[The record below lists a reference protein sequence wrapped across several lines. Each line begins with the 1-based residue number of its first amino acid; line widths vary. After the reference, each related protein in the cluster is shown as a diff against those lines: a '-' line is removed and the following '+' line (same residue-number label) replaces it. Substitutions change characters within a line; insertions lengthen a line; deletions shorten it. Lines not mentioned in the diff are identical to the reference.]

1 MNPKSEI
8 IALYAKQLR
17 VPSFT
22 RYEEVLR
29 QQEQLGYEDF
39 LIAMMKLELASR
51 NANQQ
56 KRRIKQAGFSN
67 EKTLEEFDFKRLR
80 HIEEAYVHQLA
91 SCDFIRNRQ
100 NILMIGNPG
109 SGKSHLSIALGLRA
123 CQTGFRVKFTTAAT
137 LATMLVEA
145 KDTKELLRLE
155 HQLQKA
161 ELLIIDELSYLSF
174 NRHQSELLFK
184 VISDRAEKSSV
195 IISTNLEFS
204 RWTELFENTTL
215 TAAMIDR
222 LTFRSH
228 ILNMNNPS
236 YRMDHG

>member
-1 MNPKSEI
+1 MNIKAQT

-29 QQEQLGYEDF
+29 QHEQLGYEDF
-39 LIAMMKLELASR
+39 LIAVMKQELASR
-51 NANQQ
+51 SANQQ
-56 KRRIKQAGFSN
+56 RRRIKQAGFPS
-67 EKTLEEFDFKRLR
+67 EKTLEEFDLKRLK
-80 HIEEAYVHQLA
+80 HVEEAFVHELA

-109 SGKSHLSIALGLRA
+109 SGKTHLSIALGLRA
-123 CQTGFRVKFTTAAT
+123 CQNGFRVKFTTSAT

-145 KDTKELLRLE
+145 KDSKELLKLE
-155 HQLQKA
+155 RKLRKA
-161 ELLIIDELSYLSF
+161 DLLIIDELSYLSF

-184 VISDRAEKSSV
+184 VISDRAEKASV

-204 RWTELFENTTL
+204 RWTELFESPTL
-215 TAAMIDR
+215 TAALVDR

-236 YRMDHG
+236 YRMENG

>member
-1 MNPKSEI
+1 MNIKAQT

-29 QQEQLGYEDF
+29 QHEQLGYEDF
-39 LIAMMKLELASR
+39 LIAVMKQELASR
-51 NANQQ
+51 SANQQ
-56 KRRIKQAGFSN
+56 RRRIKQAGFPSV
-67 EKTLEEFDFKRLR
+67 KTLEEFDLKRFKYV
-80 HIEEAYVHQLA
+80 EEAFVHELA

-109 SGKSHLSIALGLRA
+109 SGKTHLSIALGLRA
-123 CQTGFRVKFTTAAT
+123 CQNGFRVKFTTSTT

-145 KDTKELLRLE
+145 KDSKELLKLE
-155 HQLQKA
+155 RKLRKA
-161 ELLIIDELSYLSF
+161 DLLIIDELSYLSF

-184 VISDRAEKSSV
+184 VISDRAEKASV

-204 RWTELFENTTL
+204 RWTELFESPTL
-215 TAAMIDR
+215 TAALVDR

-236 YRMDHG
+236 YRMENG

>member
-1 MNPKSEI
+1 MNIKAQT

-17 VPSFT
+17 VPRFT

-29 QQEQLGYEDF
+29 QHEQLGYEDF
-39 LIAMMKLELASR
+39 LIAVMKQELASR
-51 NANQQ
+51 SANQQ
-56 KRRIKQAGFSN
+56 RRRIKQAGFPS
-67 EKTLEEFDFKRLR
+67 EKTLEEFDLKRLK
-80 HIEEAYVHQLA
+80 HVEEAFVHELA

-109 SGKSHLSIALGLRA
+109 SGKTHLSIALGLRA
-123 CQTGFRVKFTTAAT
+123 CQNGFRVKFTTSAT

-145 KDTKELLRLE
+145 KDSKELLKLE
-155 HQLQKA
+155 RKLRKA
-161 ELLIIDELSYLSF
+161 DLLIIDELSYLSF

-184 VISDRAEKSSV
+184 VISDRAEKASV

-204 RWTELFENTTL
+204 RWTELFESPTL
-215 TAAMIDR
+215 TAALVDR

-236 YRMDHG
+236 YRMENG

>member
-8 IALYAKQLR
+8 IAFYAKQLR

-22 RYEEVLR
+22 SYEEVLR

-39 LIAMMKLELASR
+39 LIAMMKQELASR
-51 NANQQ
+51 SANQQ
-56 KRRIKQAGFSN
+56 KRRIKQAGFPS
-67 EKTLEEFDFKRLR
+67 EKSLEEFDFKRLQ
-80 HIEEAYVHQLA
+80 HIEEAYIHQLA
-91 SCDFIRNRQ
+91 SCDYIRNRQ

-123 CQTGFRVKFTTAAT
+123 CRSGFRVKFITAAT

-145 KDTKELLRLE
+145 RETKELLKLE
-155 HQLQKA
+155 RQLQKA

-184 VISDRAEKSSV
+184 IISDRAEKSSV

-204 RWTELFENTTL
+204 RWTELFENPTL
-215 TAAMIDR
+215 IAALVDR

>member
-1 MNPKSEI
+1 MNLKAQT

-29 QQEQLGYEDF
+29 QHEQLGYEDF
-39 LIAMMKLELASR
+39 LIAIMKQELASR
-51 NANQQ
+51 SANQQ
-56 KRRIKQAGFSN
+56 GRRIKQAGFPS
-67 EKTLEEFDFKRLR
+67 EKTLEEFDLRRLK
-80 HIEEAYVHQLA
+80 HVEEAFVHELA

-123 CQTGFRVKFTTAAT
+123 CQNGFRVKFTTAAT

-145 KDTKELLRLE
+145 KDSKELLKLE
-155 HQLQKA
+155 RKLQKA

-184 VISDRAEKSSV
+184 VISDRAEKASV

-204 RWTELFENTTL
+204 RWTELFESPTL
-215 TAAMIDR
+215 
-222 LTFRSH
+222 
-228 ILNMNNPS
+228 
-236 YRMDHG
+236 